1 MAGVL
6 SYRMALAN
14 RPKPAPST
22 GIGDGLVNML
32 TTLQMAP
39 LYQAQA
45 AEEAAAAED
54 KRRLMDEQATAQRSA
69 AAAHDASVGKALAE
83 TAIKNN
89 ELATL
94 EGRPNMLKLMAASRA
109 GVSVPEFDAAL
120 SEMTNGAPMV
130 GPAFLSPPIEGVG
143 PSGRTANL
151 QEVIAS
157 LYAPA
162 MSTPADKMDFNNLA
176 QARGHYQDQGV
187 LDQAVAAA
195 NGGDYMRS
203 SALSAVRGKKEFTP
217 FAAVGNTGTALNQVT
232 GAQPVT
238 NQAMYTLFGDGERAG
253 IRQKDAQAGASKA
266 SAAAS
271 YASAAKTKQDRA
283 MGARGVLRDTEQ
295 GLALINPQTGAVS
308 FVNGPDGKPLTKA
321 ATPAKALP
329 TSAANGLLT
338 NVQNLKRAET
348 ALKLI
353 NGETVGD
360 VSGDPN
366 ATGWKGLMPNMLL
379 NRLDPAGVD
388 TRAMIADLG
397 SLVIHDRSG
406 AALTAA
412 EFPRLAPFIPTAYDD
427 PATVRKKL
435 ERFVQVYRETLADQ
449 SQFYKDSGYNV
460 PDVSGTTPAAPAAPK
475 PATLPPRNARGWSM
489 QVDRNGNRAYVSPD
503 GKQFEEVR

>member
-1 MAGVL
+1 MAGAL

-54 KRRLMDEQATAQRSA
+54 KRRLLDAQTTAQRSA
-69 AAAHDASVGKALAE
+69 AAAHDASVGKTLAE

-120 SEMTNGAPMV
+120 SETTNGAPMV
-130 GPAFLSPPIEGVG
+130 GPAFLSAPIEGVG

-162 MSTPADKMDFNNLA
+162 MSTPADKMDFNQLA

-195 NGGDYMRS
+195 NGGNYMRS

-238 NQAMYTLFGDGERAG
+238 NQAMATLFNNEGLAKIGADNAR
-253 IRQKDAQAGASKA
+253 AGASRA
-266 SAAAS
+266 LAGLRGVQTTN
-271 YASAAKTKQDRA
+271 AKT
-283 MGARGVLRDTEQ
+283 Q
-295 GLALINPQTGAVS
+295 GDIDALDLKAAQE
-308 FVNGPDGKPLTKA
+308 GKPLPSSNKVSRA
-321 ATPAKALP
+321 ADSTNAKLDNHIYQQMMREPA
-329 TSAANGLLT
+329 
-338 NVQNLKRAET
+338 
-348 ALKLI
+348 
-353 NGETVGD
+353 
-360 VSGDPN
+360 
-366 ATGWKGLMPNMLL
+366 W
-379 NRLDPAGVD
+379 
-388 TRAMIADLG
+388 
-397 SLVIHDRSG
+397 SG
-406 AALTAA
+406 APDDEFTA
-412 EFPRLAPFIPTAYDD
+412 EL
-427 PATVRKKL
+427 VRRRSL
-435 ERFVQVYRETLADQ
+435 
-449 SQFYKDSGYNV
+449 
-460 PDVSGTTPAAPAAPK
+460 TPAAAKAGAPADGVPAPAAK
-475 PATLPPRNARGWSM
+475 PAPGAKKPIDMTAANQVKADFKAGKISM
-489 QVDRNGNRAYVSPD
+489 QQAKVKLQQLGMD
-503 GKQFEEVR
+503 

>member
-1 MAGVL
+1 MRFRLATAAGPGGGGGQQMAD
-6 SYRMALAN
+6 
-14 RPKPAPST
+14 
-22 GIGDGLVNML
+22 GIGNLFRSFA
-32 TTLQMAP
+32 MAP
-39 LYQAQA
+39 MYQAQA

-54 KRRLMDEQATAQRSA
+54 KRRLMDAQATAQRSA
-69 AAAHDASVGKALAE
+69 AAAHDASVGKTLAE

-120 SEMTNGAPMV
+120 SETTNGAPMV

-151 QEVIAS
+151 QEVISS

-162 MSTPADKMDFNNLA
+162 MSTPADKMNFDQLA

-217 FAAVGNTGTALNQVT
+217 FAAVGNTGTALNQIT

-238 NQAMYTLFGDGERAG
+238 NQAMATLFNNEGLAKIGADNAR
-253 IRQKDAQAGASKA
+253 AGASKA

-271 YASAAKTKQDRA
+271 YASAAKTNQDRA

-406 AALTAA
+406 AAVTAA

-427 PATVRKKL
+427 PATARKKL

-449 SQFYKDSGYNV
+449 SQFYKESGYNV
-460 PDVSGTTPAAPAAPK
+460 PDVSGATPAAPAAPK
-475 PATLPPRNARGWSM
+475 PAALPPRNARGWPL

-503 GKQFEEVR
+503 GTQFEEVR

>member
-1 MAGVL
+1 M
-6 SYRMALAN
+6 RFRLA
-14 RPKPAPST
+14 T
-22 GIGDGLVNML
+22 GGTGGQQLGDGVGNLFRSL
-32 TTLQMAP
+32 AMAP
-39 LYQAQA
+39 LYAAQG
-45 AEEAAAAED
+45 AED
-54 KRRLMDEQATAQRSA
+54 AQSAEQKRRLQQSQIDENQAQIGTHLATA
-69 AAAHDASVGKALAE
+69 
-83 TAIKNN
+83 AIKNN
-89 ELATL
+89 ELETL
-94 EGRPNMLKLMAASRA
+94 KGRPDMLKLMAASRA

-120 SEMTNGAPMV
+120 SETTNGAPMV

-151 QEVIAS
+151 QEVISS

-162 MSTPADKMDFNNLA
+162 MSTPADKMNFDQLA

-217 FAAVGNTGTALNQVT
+217 FAAVGNTGTALNQIT

-238 NQAMYTLFGDGERAG
+238 NQAMATLFNNEGLAKIGADNAR
-253 IRQKDAQAGASKA
+253 AGASKA

-271 YASAAKTKQDRA
+271 YASAAKTNQDRA

-406 AALTAA
+406 AAVTAA

-427 PATVRKKL
+427 PATARKKL

-449 SQFYKDSGYNV
+449 SQFYKESGYNV
-460 PDVSGTTPAAPAAPK
+460 PDVSGATPAAPAAPK
-475 PATLPPRNARGWSM
+475 PAALPPRNARGWPL

-503 GKQFEEVR
+503 GTQFEEVR